1 MQKKSIDAE
10 KLKQRQR
17 YINIGWMAMTV
28 IIAICTL
35 WVSISTI
42 GDMIRTRVDRRVVD
56 AKIEALEK
64 KIEADSIFIRDIT
77 TSPEFMERFARET
90 YHMQRK
96 GETVYIMK

>member
-1 MQKKSIDAE
+1 
-10 KLKQRQR
+10 
-17 YINIGWMAMTV
+17 MTV

-90 YHMQRK
+90 YNMQRA
-96 GETVYIMK
+96 GETVYILKE